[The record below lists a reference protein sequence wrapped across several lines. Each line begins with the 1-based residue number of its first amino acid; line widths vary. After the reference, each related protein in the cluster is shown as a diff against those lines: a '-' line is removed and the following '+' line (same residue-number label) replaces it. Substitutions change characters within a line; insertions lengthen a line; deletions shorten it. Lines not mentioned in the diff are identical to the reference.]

1 MYNNTYEEIA
11 KAQSGDNEAMTS
23 LVDNNLGLVY
33 NIAKRFIGRGFEL
46 EDLKQVGTI
55 GLIKSIKNF
64 NNEFSVQLST
74 YAVPF
79 IMGEIKRYIRDDGTI
94 KVSRS
99 IKELSNKIRQI
110 QKEYLD
116 KKGKEIKIEEIS
128 KILKVP
134 KEEIAAAIDAT
145 SATIVTSF
153 NEPINS
159 GDSNKQSTIEEI
171 IPDNKDEELNI
182 ANKLTINKLIEE
194 LPQREREIV
203 MLRYFYGKTQSEVA
217 NKLGISQVQVS
228 RIEKKILISMKRK
241 LVG

>member
-23 LVDNNLGLVY
+23 LVNNNLGLVY

-116 KKGKEIKIEEIS
+116 KKGKEIKIEEIA

-171 IPDNKDEELNI
+171 IPDNKDEESNI

-203 MLRYFYGKTQSEVA
+203 ILRYFDGKTQSEVA

>member
-23 LVDNNLGLVY
+23 LVNNNLGLVY

-116 KKGKEIKIEEIS
+116 KKGKEIKIEEIA

-203 MLRYFYGKTQSEVA
+203 MLRYFDGKTQSEVA

>member
-11 KAQSGDNEAMTS
+11 KAQSGDKSAMTS
-23 LVDNNLGLVY
+23 LVNNNLGLVY
-33 NIAKRFIGRGFEL
+33 NIAKRFTGRGFEI

-55 GLIKSIKNF
+55 GLIKSINNF
-64 NNEFSVQLST
+64 NKEFSVQLST

-116 KKGKEIKIEEIS
+116 KKGKEIKTEEIA
-128 KILKVP
+128 KILKVS

-145 SATIVTSF
+145 SSTIVTSF
-153 NEPINS
+153 NEPINNK
-159 GDSNKQSTIEEI
+159 DSNKQSTIEET
-171 IPDNKDEELNI
+171 IPDGKDEESNI
-182 ANKLTINKLIEE
+182 ANKLTVNKLIEE
-194 LPQREREIV
+194 LPEREKTIV
-203 MLRYFYGKTQSEVA
+203 ILRYFEEKTQAEVA

-228 RIEKKILISMKRK
+228 RIEKRILLSMKRK
-241 LVG
+241 LIS